1 MQYKNLSSA
10 CCIIISDKFSLR
22 QQRLPKVHGPFH
34 GRPLPGNRFAFAGF
48 SVPGAE
54 QRPKQIQD
62 PNTRSRNIH
71 SKKIEFQNDYTPE
84 D

>member
-1 MQYKNLSSA
+1 M
-10 CCIIISDKFSLR
+10 R

-62 PNTRSRNIH
+62 PNTIPGSRNIH
-71 SKKIEFQNDYTPE
+71 VLKRENFSEVHDGSMGRTVFTYINGWFLW
-84 D
+84 